1 MRLITG
7 IINNYSLLFLYWYI
21 DISLL
26 TSKLNY
32 YSVLGPETSMWG
44 TYEQLVSKGYKLRL
58 NSSIAL
64 LERAVK
70 CKDLTRTLDLFSH
83 IKSSKF
89 KVPPDVANLVFETA
103 LNEGVWNEP
112 IEQLLNIY
120 KHNYQSMSKNTANLL
135 IEWLKM

>member
-1 MRLITG
+1 
-7 IINNYSLLFLYWYI
+7 
-21 DISLL
+21 
-26 TSKLNY
+26 
-32 YSVLGPETSMWG
+32 MWG
-44 TYEQLVSKGYKLRL
+44 MYEQLVSKGYKLRL

-120 KHNYQSMSKNTANLL
+120 KHNHQSMSKNTANLL